1 MPSFLNFSFSE
12 DGKSKTFFGVKI
24 SYQQMFVLIH
34 FKKIAT
40 FCAMTIFTDPLLQ
53 LSLDDSRNILYAC
66 TEKGTI
72 QVCLMMQSF
81 QCMDLQYWILWRIP
95 YPLNK

>member
-12 DGKSKTFFGVKI
+12 DGKSKTLFGVQI

-34 FKKIAT
+34 FN
-40 FCAMTIFTDPLLQ
+40 FCALSIFTDPLLQ

-81 QCMDLQYWILWRIP
+81 QCMDLHSWI
-95 YPLNK
+95 